1 MAYPATPAHVLKWAF
16 KRQFHLSEIPSC
28 GSGFPCVE
36 CGVLARKQCHT
47 DSPLLPSL
55 NNGPLNDQV
64 PEIQMPTNQ
73 AYGTKKENPEP
84 CKQTQPCAFRLVEDM
99 LRQMEGRVFQ

>member
-1 MAYPATPAHVLKWAF
+1 MFRVWCPGEEAVPY
-16 KRQFHLSEIPSC
+16 RQFT
-28 GSGFPCVE
+28 V
-36 CGVLARKQCHT
+36 
-47 DSPLLPSL
+47 PLSL
-55 NNGPLNDQV
+55 NNGPPNDQV

-73 AYGTKKENPEP
+73 ACGTKKENPEP